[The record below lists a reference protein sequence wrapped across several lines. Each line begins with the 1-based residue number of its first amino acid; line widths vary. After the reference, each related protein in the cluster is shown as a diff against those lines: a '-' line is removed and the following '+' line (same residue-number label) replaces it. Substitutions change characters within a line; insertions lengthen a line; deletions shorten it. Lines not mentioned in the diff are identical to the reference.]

1 MKKINFIKTTNH
13 NTTPNLNYYG
23 TKARVE
29 FNGSYVRQ
37 NKVKFNQGKVVNIYI
52 VYELSKSI
60 NIGDYPAL
68 ENFLFGAVSLTKNAA
83 INKYKY
89 SGYGIGLDLELL

>member
-13 NTTPNLNYYG
+13 NTTRNLNYYG

-37 NKVKFNQGKVVNIYI
+37 NKVRFNHGKVVNIYI

-60 NIGDYPAL
+60 NIGDYPTL
-68 ENFLFGAVSLTKNAA
+68 ENCLFGAVSLTKNAA

>member
-37 NKVKFNQGKVVNIYI
+37 NKVRFNHGKVVNIYI

-68 ENFLFGAVSLTKNAA
+68 ENCLLGAVSLTRNAA